1 MTDKTAVKAISDVG
15 SWTEDGD
22 CVQINITG
30 AGKDVKLSIA
40 QPPPKKPLEITIP
53 KQQPVVTEKPKE
65 ESDKQKKEVEKQKK
79 KVTNKRR
86 KSKNQKKKEV
96 AYKRREAKNQK
107 EMKLC

>member
-40 QPPPKKPLEITIP
+40 QPPPKKPLEMTIP
-53 KQQPVVTEKPKE
+53 KQQPVVTEN
-65 ESDKQKKEVEKQKK
+65 QKKKVTNKRRKSKKLKK

-96 AYKRREAKNQK
+96 AYKRREAMNQK